1 MSIPD
6 GWQMPRSN
14 GRLDY
19 SLVLARRENGQPPT
33 AHHTT
38 SNSHA
43 APAEPPDE
51 TPTASPRRGAPLTLT
66 ERAAIIDGY
75 TRRREESPTLSR
87 TAIVNLMCEEGEV
100 ERPFKTVYQ
109 LVSQHEQALGQSQRR
124 RTALQAAQPDMVQHY
139 DEVRPNCRR
148 QVDAFRVVATRFGC
162 SIAYVEKVVQAALKA
177 RKA

>member
-51 TPTASPRRGAPLTLT
+51 TPTASARRGAPLTLT

-100 ERPFKTVYQ
+100 
-109 LVSQHEQALGQSQRR
+109 
-124 RTALQAAQPDMVQHY
+124 
-139 DEVRPNCRR
+139 
-148 QVDAFRVVATRFGC
+148 VATRFGC

>member
-1 MSIPD
+1 MPIPE
-6 GWQMPRSN
+6 GWRLPRSN

-19 SLVLARRENGQPPT
+19 GLLVAKIGNPPP
-33 AHHTT
+33 
-38 SNSHA
+38 
-43 APAEPPDE
+43 APAEPLAEPLAE
-51 TPTASPRRGAPLTLT
+51 PPAEPLRPSAPLTLT
-66 ERAAIIDGY
+66 ERATILACY

-87 TAIVNLMCEEGEV
+87 TAIVNLMCELGEV

-162 SIAYVEKVVQAALKA
+162 SIAYIEKVVQAALKE
-177 RKA
+177 RRR